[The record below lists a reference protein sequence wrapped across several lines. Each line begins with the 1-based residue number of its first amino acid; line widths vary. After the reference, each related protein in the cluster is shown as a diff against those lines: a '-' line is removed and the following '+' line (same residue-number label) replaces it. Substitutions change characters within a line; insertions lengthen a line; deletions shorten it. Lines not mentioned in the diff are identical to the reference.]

1 MRVLNFSYLSTVNE
15 CTFSCILLIID
26 SGNGMKFPASWN
38 WNSSCCATVRYTVTF
53 SNFYYLTNLVFYK
66 WLFFN
71 NKDTRI
77 LFSYANCLSHQP
89 SSYLPFIHLNVVHIH
104 ASSSFHGSTIFT
116 MVCSICPLCLSKYVQ
131 AITTFL
137 LKLCLQRTQLVLSIW
152 CTHFFVIFILSIL
165 VIPSINHNLQLCHLQ
180 PSLLSFVSA
189 TIANPY
195 VILGLTI
202 IL

>member
-1 MRVLNFSYLSTVNE
+1 MRETARRRTWSNCRDKCMLVLNFSYLSTVNE

-53 SNFYYLTNLVFYK
+53 SNFYYLTNLVFFYK
-66 WLFFN
+66 GLLLFFFY

-89 SSYLPFIHLNVVHIH
+89 SSYPSFIHLNVVHIH

-116 MVCSICPLCLSKYVQ
+116 MLCPIWPLCLSKHVQ
-131 AITTFL
+131 TITAFPL
-137 LKLCLQRTQLVLSIW
+137 
-152 CTHFFVIFILSIL
+152 
-165 VIPSINHNLQLCHLQ
+165 
-180 PSLLSFVSA
+180 
-189 TIANPY
+189 
-195 VILGLTI
+195 
-202 IL
+202 